1 MIAVEVTYTEADYL
15 RVIRFTTNRQT
26 KTFTIMLVLG
36 TVILALLVYRANPDG
51 FHWWAIPAIA
61 GLLFLFFYL
70 VRFMQRFNVG
80 RQLKSVPGINEPY
93 VFTFSE
99 EGIAIVGRLSNANIK
114 WEAIVKA
121 RESKSDFLFYTTKRF
136 AQFLPKRAFVNS
148 EDMNNLRVLL
158 SESLGKRAQLLA

>member
-26 KTFTIMLVLG
+26 KIFNIMLVLG
-36 TVILALLVYRANPDG
+36 AAILALLLYRANPDG

-70 VRFMQRFNVG
+70 IRFTQRLNIG
-80 RQLKSVPGINEPY
+80 KQLKSVPAINEPY

-99 EGIAIVGRLSNANIK
+99 EEITIAGRLSSSTIK

-121 RESKSDFLFYTTKRF
+121 CESKTDFLFYTAKRF
-136 AQFLPKRAFVNS
+136 AQFLPKRAFGHT
-148 EDMNNLRVLL
+148 EEMNELRVLL
-158 SESLGKRAQLLA
+158 NRNLGDKAELLT